1 MTATRD
7 RNALHIAGDSLT
19 VIPRGLDK
27 VWGVRRRVNIPLSS
41 ITEVR
46 IERDPHRVPMGWR
59 GPGLDIFWKLVG
71 TFHPGNERHYW
82 NYAGPGEALN
92 LRLDDSQYFRELYL
106 SVGNAEAAL
115 QRISDALLDQHA
127 PGTG

>member
-1 MTATRD
+1 MVASN
-7 RNALHIAGDSLT
+7 RNSLCIDGGTLT
-19 VIPRGLDK
+19 VTPRGLDK
-27 VWGVRRRVNIPLSS
+27 VWGVRRRVVVPLSN

-71 TFHPGNERHYW
+71 TFHPGTERHYW

-92 LRLDDSQYFRELYL
+92 IRLDGSQYFQELYL
-106 SVGNAEAAL
+106 SVGDTEAAL
-115 QRISDALLDQHA
+115 QLLRDALADHESR
-127 PGTG
+127 GVG